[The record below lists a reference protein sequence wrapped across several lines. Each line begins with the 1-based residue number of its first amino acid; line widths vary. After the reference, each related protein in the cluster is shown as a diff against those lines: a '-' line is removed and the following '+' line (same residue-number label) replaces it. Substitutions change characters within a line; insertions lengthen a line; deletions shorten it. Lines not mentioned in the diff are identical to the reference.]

1 MSAEPLVSIITIV
14 YNGEKHIAGTIRS
27 VAGQSYHNLE
37 YIIVDGGSTDN
48 TLAIVHT
55 SGDIVTRVISEEDR
69 GISHAF
75 NKGIQMARGSI
86 IGMIN
91 ADDWYAPDAVA
102 RVVGAM
108 GDHDV
113 AYGDLQRWK
122 QDRPEAIV
130 KGDHR
135 RLYREMTINHPT
147 VFIRREC
154 YLRYGLFDERY
165 ECAMDYDL
173 LLRLLT
179 AGCSFIHVPAVLAN
193 MRWGGLS
200 DKRWRQGCL
209 ETMRIKDTYLPGRKI
224 SHRLYYLRHT
234 LAIRINRSLAGI
246 DRWFRKRSS
255 GSSR

>member
-1 MSAEPLVSIITIV
+1 MSAEPLVTIITIV
-14 YNGEKHIAGTIRS
+14 YNGQEHIAGTIRS
-27 VAGQSYHNLE
+27 VAEQTYRNLE

-48 TLAIVHT
+48 TLEIVRA
-55 SGDIVTRVISEEDR
+55 SGNVVTRVISEKDR

-75 NKGIQMARGSI
+75 NKGIEMSSGSI

-102 RVVGAM
+102 RVVAAIGN
-108 GDHDV
+108 HHV
-113 AYGDLQRWK
+113 AHGDLHRWE
-122 QDRPEAIV
+122 QDRPHAIV
-130 KGDHR
+130 VGEHR

-147 VFIRREC
+147 VFVRREC

-179 AGCSFIHVPAVLAN
+179 AGCSFIHIPAVLAN
-193 MRWGGLS
+193 MRRGGLS

-209 ETMRIKDTYLPGRKI
+209 ETMRIKDKYLPGRRI
-224 SHRLYYLRHT
+224 AHRLYYLRHV
-234 LAIRINRSLAGI
+234 LAIRIRRSLAPI
-246 DRWFRKRSS
+246 A
-255 GSSR
+255 SR